1 MWGQPPSAVQPR
13 SGERTQPTAQ
23 AVGRLW
29 VQTGDMVDS
38 LVRSPKAATTEHALE
53 SERSRGETEAVC
65 GTVAVGE
72 LDDDGT
78 VCPARDL
85 APGGIQHP
93 GALPAG
99 GLGGSGGRQS
109 CTAPSYQP
117 DAARDRAADCRI
129 AAPAHALG
137 TAQAEGGAGG
147 PAAG

>member
-1 MWGQPPSAVQPR
+1 
-13 SGERTQPTAQ
+13 
-23 AVGRLW
+23 
-29 VQTGDMVDS
+29 MVDS

-109 CTAPSYQP
+109 CTAPSSQP

-147 PAAG
+147 PAAGPDLAGRQHDGRTVAREGLIIAQEAAPHRPL